1 MDSLDLPTH
10 QLILDALAL
19 NLAENI
25 ANVPSS
31 RSKVRS
37 VFAQSATTSKVT
49 TGSKLYLS
57 ASATRTQISLALFA
71 SSISSASRSTEH
83 TTDIKNDEH
92 LVPVIDDLE
101 QLLRQLTLVDFDQEM
116 SWSHHSLPDQLAFAL
131 VSSFLRVSI
140 NAPQH
145 RSRCI
150 NAIFD
155 LAAKL
160 SDALGATAGDAQIV
174 VVKLVPL
181 FNGLYRAIASTSF
194 AWKLHE
200 FARLADILNP
210 ILTSVQTVRR
220 LNEVLLLLDDQFDI
234 RQQAVRATRRAP
246 KVATVRPTDDQS
258 EASVDTFFSGDEDED
273 ADIVGP
279 EGGFTFADNARSAQD
294 AQDYRISF
302 LARYRLAGVPLSGHY
317 VLLSSIDI
325 LDTTLAQALAVNARP
340 PIKDFSDFHK
350 HGLDLDRIDPSRQ
363 SQADRFDLDADTAHG
378 DDNDNDEHAS
388 SRAILAPDATKKAWN
403 SLLRYS
409 IDTSYFKSAASAPAA
424 GGHANGTTN
433 ASAPQTNGN
442 GSGNGSSLLASVTL
456 IGSFASGTDKSAA
469 FGQIGSAQ
477 IDKNTLYELDDTL
490 YAVLRASNKSFHD
503 VQRFLLSE
511 GLKSQHVL
519 PELHVPEILA
529 ESLKLSSLCSVAR
542 SLAGGA
548 NVDNNVFVRIRTLLS
563 ESAPVYD
570 PRVQGAALQSVG
582 VLVRNNSALALP
594 MTRVLRHFVTSPIP
608 VFLPN
613 AHGASSP
620 VLLAAARCLA
630 SCVTIAP
637 GDDLVVSTMYNLLNY
652 LGRDTPGGLG
662 LGGVA
667 GSGVSVRSG
676 ASRAVTARDQVNG
689 ISMSGSQANI
699 SARSED
705 QRRLINLST
714 ITVISRLALEVGK
727 PDVTALTISM
737 LLQRLRNADVSAEA
751 AILDNVVPLALA
763 GPRSAYI
770 DVVRALSA
778 VSRSAL
784 TGGANRRAAVAV
796 ESAQLKLARGLGRL
810 DERDERDSASSG
822 ENEAIGGR
830 KEIFLVE
837 LLQLFAEKGI
847 QLQTVASSG
856 KSSAEELAELNTDLA
871 TLLPAIAAVLEHK
884 DIHPE
889 VQPTTEIVSL
899 FRNMWFLSVLF
910 GFASPS
916 NIRSHVT
923 ADGNAVSRPSSAAE
937 AQAEIVGKSLSS
949 ISLKTPTLVPESA
962 HNYLESDLEY
972 NSVLKR
978 EFSNQTLDSQRKAL
992 STVIPTHASEV
1003 RSFSYAQVTFLSTIY
1018 DLECLRSR
1026 MGRPSMVLSY
1036 FTNEGLNDSAL
1047 VGAMQ
1052 AIADKVIDF
1061 FIRDLG
1067 TQVNRH
1073 LLDPRVANEVKNL
1086 MLGCCHRVAKVRQVS
1101 QSILNKLLYALPS
1114 LLCDQDVV
1122 TTMLEILTLLREG
1135 CEAEYKDEFAPTY
1148 HYVSERANIS
1158 FDLSDSYVQ
1167 RNEILSQFLTKSREY
1182 LSLVM
1187 KLAPLELQ
1195 GILERYLG
1203 TFDDSTLPDRSELG
1217 KSVALEYARSMPVSA
1232 RKERLLPNLGGWRSD
1247 ASSSFIGE
1255 LSAKNTYLG
1264 EMTGIHLSLTKGV
1277 VELSNDPSNTMS
1289 PASVAECREQLA
1301 TLSNDVG
1308 AKRKALPF
1316 AELRRLL
1323 YRTAALVVA
1332 LPEPDYELL
1341 HFIVSIPFLVFTPEA
1356 ISTACQV
1363 WTWVIGAR
1371 PEVETKIM
1379 VELTIGWAMTAKA
1392 RKGIFSPSLTTKHP
1406 FLRKTE
1412 MGAFDRE
1419 EIVAE
1424 QEQAARLFTPHLSLI
1439 HLISSRFQ
1447 AFRYR
1452 DPTMVLALVRLI
1464 QYSGAAVD
1472 RMSTHAL
1479 SREARFTLLNFGF
1492 RLIQT
1497 SQLEGLVEYHMRESL
1512 YKLGYGWFASSPQWS
1527 FGGNRLQLSAD
1538 MQVLQET
1545 LELLQRDV
1553 VRADQHVTSFPPTLS
1568 SVRMPGGLT
1577 LQEATKSFDE
1587 KKRLLQLLVE
1597 NECSRLSVW
1606 ANPLNTSSRGSDFV
1620 GSLSRSMN
1628 ESNWSG
1634 VVESAWRIDAV
1645 TAVQLGSRFQSKA
1658 LKSSLGR
1665 LIRSQPYK
1673 VVDTPSALK
1682 YLLEDHLKLAKK
1694 ENADLKWLQYWA
1706 AVSPVE
1712 AIDLFQPE
1720 YENHPMVLQYAM
1732 RSLEQHPVEL
1742 TFFYVPQVVQALRT
1756 DEYGYVEQFI
1766 FETSKISQL
1775 FCHQIIWNMKANSYK
1790 DDNAEEED
1798 AMKPTLDRMVDN
1810 IVSAL
1815 SGEAQDFYEREFG
1828 FFNEVTSISGKL
1840 KPYIKKSKPEKKAKI
1855 DEEMSKIKVDPGV
1868 YLPSNADGVVVDL
1881 DRKSGRPL
1889 QSHAKAPFMATFKVH
1904 REIVK
1909 PGDEGDENTPPK
1921 KTGVDVWQAAIFK
1934 VGDDCRQDVLALQ
1947 VIAMFKNIYTTVGID
1962 LYLNPYRVTATGPG
1976 CGVIDV
1982 VPNATSRDEMGRAKI
1997 NHLLTFFIGK
2007 YGNPDTIAFQRAR
2020 INFIQSMAAYSVVC
2034 HILQIRDR
2042 HNGNMMIDGDGHLVH
2057 IDFGFLFDIG
2067 PGGMRFEP
2075 YSFKLS
2081 HEMIDVMGGPASQ
2094 GFRMFE
2100 ELVVKAFLACRP
2112 FCAEM
2117 VDTCKLML
2125 GTQLPSFKGAPT
2137 IDRLRD
2143 RFKPDLSERE
2153 AADHAK
2159 WLVKD
2164 AYGNRRA
2171 VLYDKL
2177 QEVTNDIPFA
2187 K

>member
-10 QLILDALAL
+10 QLILDSLAL
-19 NLAENI
+19 NLAEDI
-25 ANVPSS
+25 ANVPFA
-31 RSKVRS
+31 RSHVRS
-37 VFAQSATTSKVT
+37 LFAQSATTSKVT
-49 TGSKLYLS
+49 TGSKLFLS
-57 ASATRTQISLALFA
+57 ASAARTQISLALFA

-92 LVPVIDDLE
+92 LVPVLDDLE
-101 QLLRQLTLVDFDQEM
+101 QLLRQLTLIDFDQDM
-116 SWSHHSLPDQLAFAL
+116 SWSQHPLPDQLAYAL
-131 VSSFLRVSI
+131 VSSFLRVAI
-140 NAPQH
+140 NAPHH
-145 RSRCI
+145 RTRCV

-155 LAAKL
+155 LTAKL
-160 SDALGATAGDAQIV
+160 SDALGATAGDAHTV
-174 VVKLVPL
+174 VVKFVPL

-200 FARLADILNP
+200 FARLADVLNP
-210 ILTSVQTVRR
+210 ILVSTQTLRR
-220 LNEVLLLLDDQFDI
+220 LNEALLLLGDQTDI
-234 RQQAVRATRRAP
+234 RQQAGRATRRAP

-258 EASVDTFFSGDEDED
+258 EASVDTFSGDEDED
-273 ADIVGP
+273 ADLVGP
-279 EGGFTFADNARSAQD
+279 EGGFTFTDDASSAQD
-294 AQDYRISF
+294 AQDYRISL

-317 VLLSSIDI
+317 ILLSSIDI
-325 LDTTLAQALAVNARP
+325 LATALAQALAVNARP
-340 PIKDFSDFHK
+340 PIKDFSDFQK
-350 HGLDLDRIDPSRQ
+350 LGLDLDRIDPSRQ
-363 SQADRFDLDADTAHG
+363 SQADRFDLDSDFAQ
-378 DDNDNDEHAS
+378 DDAEHIH
-388 SRAILAPDATKKAWN
+388 SRSILTPGATKNAWN

-409 IDTSYFKSAASAPAA
+409 VDPNFSLPTAAATNGHVNGHSNGSTNGAAP
-424 GGHANGTTN
+424 HV
-433 ASAPQTNGN
+433 NGN
-442 GSGNGSSLLASVTL
+442 GGILAAVPV
-456 IGSFASGTDKSAA
+456 IGSLASGTDKSAA
-469 FGQIGSAQ
+469 FGRAASAQ
-477 IDKNTLYELDDTL
+477 SEKSSLHDLDETL

-511 GLKSQHVL
+511 GLKSLEVL
-519 PELHVPEILA
+519 PDLHVPEILA
-529 ESLKLSSLCSVAR
+529 ESLKLSALCSVAR

-548 NVDNNVFVRIRTLLS
+548 NVDNNVFVRIRSLLS

-608 VFLPN
+608 IFVPS
-613 AHGASSP
+613 ARGASSP

-689 ISMSGSQANI
+689 ISMSSSQANI

-705 QRRLINLST
+705 QRKLINLST
-714 ITVISRLALEVGK
+714 ITVISRLALEVDK

-810 DERDERDSASSG
+810 DERDERDSASSD
-822 ENEAIGGR
+822 ENEASGGR

-837 LLQLFAEKGI
+837 LLQLFTEKGM

-871 TLLPAIAAVLEHK
+871 APLPAIAAVLEHK

-889 VQPTTEIVSL
+889 VQPTTEMVSL

-916 NIRSHVT
+916 NIKSHVS
-923 ADGNAVSRPSSAAE
+923 ADGNAIGRPASAAE
-937 AQAEIVGKSLSS
+937 AQAEIVGKSLSA

-992 STVIPTHASEV
+992 SAVIPTHASDV

-1036 FTNEGLNDSAL
+1036 FTNEGLNNSAL
-1047 VGAMQ
+1047 VGSMQ

-1061 FIRDLG
+1061 FISDLG

-1073 LLDPRVANEVKNL
+1073 TLDPRVANEVKAL
-1086 MLGCCHRVAKVRQVS
+1086 MLGCCHRVPKVRQVS
-1101 QSILNKLLYALPS
+1101 QNILNKLVYALPS

-1122 TTMLEILTLLREG
+1122 TTMLEILTLLRDG
-1135 CEAEYKDEFAPTY
+1135 CEAEYKDEFAPIY
-1148 HYVSERANIS
+1148 HYTSERANIS

-1182 LSLVM
+1182 LSLIIA
-1187 KLAPLELQ
+1187 LAPLELQ

-1203 TFDDSTLPDRSELG
+1203 TFDDSFLPDRSELG

-1255 LSAKNTYLG
+1255 LCAKSTYLG
-1264 EMTGIHLSLTKGV
+1264 EMTGIHLALTKGL
-1277 VELSNDPSNTMS
+1277 VELSHDPTTTMS
-1289 PASVAECREQLA
+1289 PASVAECRQQLA
-1301 TLSNDVG
+1301 ALSDSVSR
-1308 AKRKALPF
+1308 KRRVLPL

-1332 LPEPDYELL
+1332 LPELDYELL
-1341 HFIVSIPFLVFTPEA
+1341 HYIVSIPFLLLTPEA

-1371 PEVETKIM
+1371 PQVETKIM

-1392 RKGIFSPSLTTKHP
+1392 RKGIFSPSLTSKHP

-1419 EIVAE
+1419 EITAE
-1424 QEQAARLFTPHLSLI
+1424 QEQAARLFTPHLTLV

-1452 DPTMVLALVRLI
+1452 DPTMVLSLVRLL
-1464 QYSGAAVD
+1464 QHSGAAVD
-1472 RMSTHAL
+1472 RMSTHPLA
-1479 SREARFTLLNFGF
+1479 REVRFTLLNFGL

-1497 SQLEGLVEYHMRESL
+1497 SQLEGLVEHHLREAL
-1512 YKLGYGWFASSPQWS
+1512 YKLAYGWFASTPQWS

-1545 LELLQRDV
+1545 LNLLQRDV
-1553 VRADQHVTSFPPTLS
+1553 VRADQHVTSFPPMLS

-1577 LQEATKSFDE
+1577 LQEAVKSFDE

-1597 NECSRLSVW
+1597 NEYARLSVW
-1606 ANPLNTSSRGSDFV
+1606 ANPLNNSSRGSDFV
-1620 GSLSRSMN
+1620 GALSKSMT
-1628 ESNWSG
+1628 EASWG
-1634 VVESAWRIDAV
+1634 GLVESAWRISPAV
-1645 TAVQLGSRFQSKA
+1645 TVQLGLRFQSKA
-1658 LKSSLGR
+1658 LKSTLGR

-1673 VVDTPSALK
+1673 TVDIPAALK
-1682 YLLEDHLKLAKK
+1682 YLFEDHLKLAKK

-1756 DEYGYVEQFI
+1756 DAYGYVEHFI

-1775 FCHQIIWNMKANSYK
+1775 FCHQIIWNMKANSYR

-1798 AMKPTLDRMVDN
+1798 PMKPTLDRMVEN
-1810 IVSAL
+1810 TVNAL

-1855 DEEMSKIKVDPGV
+1855 DEEMAKIKVDPGV

-1904 REIVK
+1904 REVVK

-1947 VIAMFKNIYTTVGID
+1947 VIAMFKNVYTTVGVD

-2007 YGNPDTIAFQRAR
+2007 YGNTDSVAFQKAR

-2081 HEMIDVMGGPASQ
+2081 HEMIDVMGGPGSQ

-2100 ELVVKAFLACRP
+2100 ELVVKAFLAARP
-2112 FCAEM
+2112 FCDEI

-2125 GTQLPSFKGAPT
+2125 GTELPSFKGMPT
-2137 IDRLRD
+2137 IERLRD
-2143 RFKPDLSERE
+2143 RFKPDLTERE
-2153 AADHAK
+2153 AAAHAQ

-2187 K
+2187 R

>member
-10 QLILDALAL
+10 QLILDGLAL
-19 NLAENI
+19 NLAEDI
-25 ANVPSS
+25 ANVPSA
-31 RSKVRS
+31 RARVR
-37 VFAQSATTSKVT
+37 VLFAQTATSSKVT
-49 TGSKLYLS
+49 TGSKLFLS
-57 ASATRTQISLALFA
+57 ASAARTQISLALFA

-83 TTDIKNDEH
+83 TTDVKNDEH
-92 LVPVIDDLE
+92 LAPVLDDLE
-101 QLLRQLTLVDFDQEM
+101 TLLRQLTLVDFDHDM
-116 SWSHHSLPDQLAFAL
+116 SWSQQPLPDQLAFAL
-131 VSSFLRVSI
+131 VSSFLRISI

-145 RSRCI
+145 RARCV

-160 SDALGATAGDAQIV
+160 GDALGATAGDAHTVI
-174 VVKLVPL
+174 VKLVPL
-181 FNGLYRAIASTSF
+181 FNGLYRAIATTSF

-200 FARLADILNP
+200 FARLADVLNT
-210 ILTSVQTVRR
+210 ILTSTQTVRR
-220 LNEVLLLLDDQFDI
+220 LNEVLLLLEDQIDI
-234 RQQAVRATRRAP
+234 RQQAGRATRRAP

-258 EASVDTFFSGDEDED
+258 EASVDTFFSGEEDED
-273 ADIVGP
+273 ADFVSP
-279 EGGFTFADNARSAQD
+279 EGGFTYADEGSAAQD
-294 AQDYRISF
+294 AQEYRISF
-302 LARYRLAGVPLSGHY
+302 LSRYRYAGTPLSGHY
-317 VLLSSIDI
+317 VLLASIDI
-325 LDTTLAQALAVNARP
+325 LSTTLAQALAVNARP
-340 PIKDFSDFHK
+340 PIKDFSDFQK
-350 HGLDLDRIDPSRQ
+350 LGLDLDRIDPSRQ
-363 SQADRFDLDADTAHG
+363 SQADRFDLDSDGTL
-378 DDNDNDEHAS
+378 DDAERSH
-388 SRAILAPDATKKAWN
+388 SRAILAPGATKKAWD
-403 SLLRYS
+403 SLLRFS
-409 IDTSYFKSAASAPAA
+409 IHPNFAKSSSLAST
-424 GGHANGTTN
+424 GNGHANGHAN
-433 ASAPQTNGN
+433 GSAPQAN
-442 GSGNGSSLLASVTL
+442 GSANGSILAAVPV
-456 IGSFASGTDKSAA
+456 IGSIVTDADKSAA
-469 FGQIGSAQ
+469 FGQADASPSAKLSLH
-477 IDKNTLYELDDTL
+477 DLDDTL
-490 YAVLRASNKSFHD
+490 WAVLRASNKGFHD

-511 GLKSQHVL
+511 GVKSLQVL
-519 PELHVPEILA
+519 PELHVPELLA
-529 ESLKLSSLCSVAR
+529 ETLKLSALCSVAR
-542 SLAGGA
+542 SIAGGEQ
-548 NVDNNVFVRIRTLLS
+548 VDNNVFVRIRSLLS
-563 ESAPVYD
+563 ESSPIYD

-582 VLVRNNSALALP
+582 VLVRNNNALALP

-608 VFLPN
+608 IFLPS
-613 AHGASSP
+613 ARGVSSP
-620 VLLAAARCLA
+620 VLLSAARCL
-630 SCVTIAP
+630 STCVTIAP

-662 LGGVA
+662 VGGVA
-667 GSGVSVRSG
+667 GSGASVRSG
-676 ASRAVTARDQVNG
+676 ASRAVTSRDQVNG

-727 PDVTALTISM
+727 PDVTSLTISM
-737 LLQRLRNADVSAEA
+737 LLQRLRNADISAEA
-751 AILDNVVPLALA
+751 AILDNIVPLALA
-763 GPRSAYI
+763 GPRGAYV

-810 DERDERDSASSG
+810 DERDERDAAAS
-822 ENEAIGGR
+822 EEEKEATGGR
-830 KEIFLVE
+830 KEIFLIE
-837 LLQLFAEKGI
+837 LLQLFAEKGM
-847 QLQTVASSG
+847 QLQTVASST
-856 KSSAEELAELNTDLA
+856 KSSKEELAELNTDLA

-889 VQPTTEIVSL
+889 VQPTTEMVSL

-910 GFASPS
+910 GYASPN
-916 NIRSHVT
+916 NIRSNVA
-923 ADGNAVSRPSSAAE
+923 ADGSATHRPGSAAE
-937 AQAEIVGKSLSS
+937 AQAEIVGKSLMS

-978 EFSNQTLDSQRKAL
+978 EFSNQTLDAQRKAL
-992 STVIPTHASEV
+992 SAVIPTHASDI
-1003 RSFSYAQVTFLSTIY
+1003 RGFSYAQVTFLSTIY

-1036 FTNEGLNDSAL
+1036 FINEGLNSSAL

-1052 AIADKVIDF
+1052 AIADKVIEF

-1067 TQVNRH
+1067 QQVNKH

-1086 MLGCCHRVAKVRQVS
+1086 MLGCCHRVSKVRQVS
-1101 QSILNKLLYALPS
+1101 LSILNKLIYALPS

-1122 TTMLEILTLLREG
+1122 TAMLEILTLLRDG
-1135 CEAEYKDEFAPTY
+1135 CEAEFKDEFAPTY
-1148 HYVSERANIS
+1148 HYVSDRAHIS
-1158 FDLSDSYVQ
+1158 FDLSDSYPQ
-1167 RNEILSQFLTKSREY
+1167 RNEILSSFLTKSREY
-1182 LSLVM
+1182 LSLIM
-1187 KLAPLELQ
+1187 TMAPLELQ

-1203 TFDDSTLPDRSELG
+1203 TFDDSELPDRSELG
-1217 KSVALEYARSMPVSA
+1217 KSIALEYARAMPVSA
-1232 RKERLLPNLGGWRSD
+1232 RKEQLLPNLGGWRSD
-1247 ASSSFIGE
+1247 ASSKFIGE
-1255 LSAKNTYLG
+1255 LSAKSTYLG
-1264 EMTGIHLSLTKGV
+1264 EMTGIHLALTKGL
-1277 VELSNDPSNTMS
+1277 VELSKDPTNNMS

-1308 AKRKALPF
+1308 SKKRALPF

-1341 HFIVSIPFLVFTPEA
+1341 HFIVSIPFQVFTPEA
-1356 ISTACQV
+1356 ISAACQV

-1371 PEVETKIM
+1371 PEVETKVM

-1392 RKGIFSPSLTTKHP
+1392 RKGLFSPTLTTKHP

-1412 MGAFDRE
+1412 MGAFNRE
-1419 EIVAE
+1419 EITAE
-1424 QEQAARLFTPHLSLI
+1424 SEQAARLFTPHLTLI
-1439 HLISSRFQ
+1439 HLIASRFQ

-1452 DPTMVLALVRLI
+1452 DPTMVLTLVRLL
-1464 QYSGAAVD
+1464 QHSGAAVD
-1472 RMSTHAL
+1472 RMSTHPLA
-1479 SREARFTLLNFGF
+1479 REARFTLLNFGF

-1497 SQLEGLVEYHMRESL
+1497 SQLEGLVEYHLRDAL

-1538 MQVLQET
+1538 MQVMQET
-1545 LELLQRDV
+1545 LELLQRDSM
-1553 VRADQHVTSFPPTLS
+1553 RADQHVTSFPPTLS
-1568 SVRMPGGLT
+1568 SVRMPGGVT
-1577 LQEATKSFDE
+1577 LQDAIKSFGD

-1597 NECSRLSVW
+1597 NEVARLSVW
-1606 ANPLNTSSRGSDFV
+1606 ANPLNNSARGSDFV
-1620 GSLSRSMN
+1620 GPFSKGMTDAS
-1628 ESNWSG
+1628 WG
-1634 VVESAWRIDAV
+1634 ATVESAWRVSPVI
-1645 TAVQLGSRFQSKA
+1645 AVQLGSRFQSKA
-1658 LKSSLGR
+1658 LKSALGR

-1673 VVDTPSALK
+1673 VVDTPAALK

-1694 ENADLKWLQYWA
+1694 ESSDLKWLQYWA

-1720 YENHPMVLQYAM
+1720 YENHPLVLQYAM

-1756 DEYGYVEQFI
+1756 DEYHYVEHFI

-1790 DDNAEEED
+1790 DDEAEEED
-1798 AMKPTLDRMVDN
+1798 PMKPTLDRMVDN
-1810 IVSAL
+1810 IVQAL

-1840 KPYIKKSKPEKKAKI
+1840 KPFIKKSKPEKKAKI
-1855 DEEMSKIKVDPGV
+1855 DEEMDKIKVDPGV

-1947 VIAMFKNIYTTVGID
+1947 VIAMFKNVYTTVGID

-2007 YGNPDTIAFQRAR
+2007 YGNTDSIAFQRAR
-2020 INFIQSMAAYSVVC
+2020 MNFIQSMAAYSVVC

-2081 HEMIDVMGGPASQ
+2081 HEMIDVMGGPGSQ

-2100 ELVVKAFLACRP
+2100 ELVVKAFLAARP
-2112 FCAEM
+2112 FCDEI

-2125 GTQLPSFKGAPT
+2125 GTELPSFKGMPT

-2143 RFKPDLSERE
+2143 RFKPELTERE
-2153 AADHAK
+2153 AAQHAQ

-2164 AYGNRRA
+2164 AYGNKRG

>member
-10 QLILDALAL
+10 QLILDSLAL
-19 NLAENI
+19 NLAEDI
-25 ANVPSS
+25 ANVPSA
-31 RSKVRS
+31 RSQVRS
-37 VFAQSATTSKVT
+37 LFAQSATTSRVT
-49 TGSKLYLS
+49 TGSKLFLS
-57 ASATRTQISLALFA
+57 ASAARSQISLALFA

-83 TTDIKNDEH
+83 TTHVKNDEH
-92 LVPVIDDLE
+92 LVPVLDDLE
-101 QLLRQLTLVDFDQEM
+101 HLLGQLTLIDFDHDM
-116 SWSHHSLPDQLAFAL
+116 SWSDYSLPDQLAFAL
-131 VSSFLRVSI
+131 VSSFLGVSI

-145 RSRCI
+145 RNRCL
-150 NAIFD
+150 NAILD

-160 SDALGATAGDAQIV
+160 SDALGATAGDAHTI

-200 FARLADILNP
+200 FGRLAHILNP
-210 ILTSVQTVRR
+210 ILVSVQTVRR
-220 LNEVLLLLDDQFDI
+220 LNDALLLLDDQAQI
-234 RQQAVRATRRAP
+234 RHQAGRATRRAP

-273 ADIVGP
+273 ADLVGP
-279 EGGFTFADNARSAQD
+279 EGGFTFTNHGPFAQE

-302 LARYRLAGVPLSGHY
+302 LARYRLAGVQLSGHY

-325 LDTTLAQALAVNARP
+325 LATALSQALAVNARP
-340 PIKDFSDFHK
+340 PVNDFSDSQK
-350 HGLDLDRIDPSRQ
+350 LGLDLDRIDPSRQ
-363 SQADRFDLDADTAHG
+363 SQADRFDLDSDHSLHDAAHF
-378 DDNDNDEHAS
+378 D
-388 SRAILAPDATKKAWN
+388 SRSILAPSATKKAWN

-409 IDTSYFKSAASAPAA
+409 IDSNFSKSASTSAPVN
-424 GGHANGTTN
+424 GHTN
-433 ASAPQTNGN
+433 SSTNGAAPHTNSN
-442 GSGNGSSLLASVTL
+442 GSGSGFLASVPV
-456 IGSFASGTDKSAA
+456 IGAIAAGTDQSAA
-469 FGQIGSAQ
+469 FGDSNRVPHAENSLH
-477 IDKNTLYELDDTL
+477 DLDETL

-503 VQRFLLSE
+503 VQRFMLNE
-511 GLKSQHVL
+511 GLKSLQVL
-519 PELHVPEILA
+519 PELRVPDILA
-529 ESLKLSSLCSVAR
+529 ESLKLSALCSVAR
-542 SLAGGA
+542 SLASGA
-548 NVDNNVFVRIRTLLS
+548 HVDNNVFVRIRSLLS

-570 PRVQGAALQSVG
+570 PVVQGAALQSVG

-594 MTRVLRHFVTSPIP
+594 MTRVLRHFVTSPITI
-608 VFLPN
+608 FAPN
-613 AHGASSP
+613 ARGASSP
-620 VLLAAARCLA
+620 VLLSAARCLA

-662 LGGVA
+662 VGGIA

-689 ISMSGSQANI
+689 IPMSGSQANI
-699 SARSED
+699 SSRSED

-737 LLQRLRNADVSAEA
+737 LLQRLRNADIWAEA
-751 AILDNVVPLALA
+751 AILDNLVPLALA

-810 DERDERDSASSG
+810 DERDERDSASPDES
-822 ENEAIGGR
+822 EASGGR
-830 KEIFLVE
+830 KEIFLIE
-837 LLQLFAEKGI
+837 LLQLFAEKGM

-889 VQPTTEIVSL
+889 VHPTTEMVSL

-916 NIRSHVT
+916 NIRSHVS
-923 ADGNAVSRPSSAAE
+923 ADGNTIGRPASAAE
-937 AQAEIVGKSLSS
+937 AQAEIVGKSLSA
-949 ISLKTPTLVPESA
+949 ISLKTPTLVPETA

-992 STVIPTHASEV
+992 SGVIPTHASDV

-1036 FTNEGLNDSAL
+1036 FTNEGLNNSAL
-1047 VGAMQ
+1047 VGSMQ

-1067 TQVNRH
+1067 TQVDRH
-1073 LLDPRVANEVKNL
+1073 VLDPRVANEVKQL
-1086 MLGCCHRVAKVRQVS
+1086 MLGCCHRVPKVRQVA
-1101 QSILNKLLYALPS
+1101 QNILNKLVYALPS

-1122 TTMLEILTLLREG
+1122 TTMLEILTLLRDG
-1135 CEAEYKDEFAPTY
+1135 CEAEYKDEFAPRY
-1148 HYVSERANIS
+1148 HYESDRANIS

-1167 RNEILSQFLTKSREY
+1167 RNEILSQFLAKSREY
-1182 LSLVM
+1182 LSLIIA
-1187 KLAPLELQ
+1187 LAPLELQ

-1203 TFDDSTLPDRSELG
+1203 TFDDSFLPDRSELG

-1255 LSAKNTYLG
+1255 LAAKSTYLG
-1264 EMTGIHLSLTKGV
+1264 EMTGIHLALTKGL
-1277 VELSNDPSNTMS
+1277 VELSHDPSNTMS
-1289 PASVAECREQLA
+1289 PSSVAECRQQLA
-1301 TLSNDVG
+1301 ALATSVG
-1308 AKRKALPF
+1308 SKRKVLPF

-1341 HFIVSIPFLVFTPEA
+1341 HYIVSIPFLVFTPEA

-1379 VELTIGWAMTAKA
+1379 VELTMGWAMTAKA
-1392 RKGIFSPSLTTKHP
+1392 GKGLFSPSLTTKHP

-1419 EIVAE
+1419 EITAE
-1424 QEQAARLFTPHLSLI
+1424 QEQAARLFTPHLTLI
-1439 HLISSRFQ
+1439 HLISSRFE

-1452 DPTMVLALVRLI
+1452 DPTMVLTLVRLL
-1464 QYSGAAVD
+1464 QHAGAAVK
-1472 RMSTHAL
+1472 RMSTHPL
-1479 SREARFTLLNFGF
+1479 SREARFTLVNFGF
-1492 RLIQT
+1492 RVIQT
-1497 SQLEGLVEYHMRESL
+1497 SQLEGLVEHHLREAL
-1512 YKLGYGWFASSPQWS
+1512 YTLGFGWFASAPQWS
-1527 FGGNRLQLSAD
+1527 FGGNRLQLCAD

-1545 LELLQRDV
+1545 LALLQRDA

-1568 SVRMPGGLT
+1568 SIRMPGGLT
-1577 LQEATKSFDE
+1577 LQEAVKSFDD

-1606 ANPLNTSSRGSDFV
+1606 ANPLNSSSRGSDFV
-1620 GSLSRSMN
+1620 GPLSKSMT
-1628 ESNWSG
+1628 EASWSG
-1634 VVESAWRIDAV
+1634 VVESAWRVNAAI
-1645 TAVQLGSRFQSKA
+1645 AVQLGFRFQSKA
-1658 LKSSLGR
+1658 LKSTLGR

-1673 VVDTPSALK
+1673 VVDIPSALK

-1694 ENADLKWLQYWA
+1694 EDADLRWLSYWA

-1712 AIDLFQPE
+1712 AIELFQPE
-1720 YENHPMVLQYAM
+1720 YDSHPMVLQYAM

-1756 DEYGYVEQFI
+1756 DAYGYVEHFI

-1775 FCHQIIWNMKANSYK
+1775 FCHQIIWNMKANSYR

-1798 AMKPTLDRMVDN
+1798 PMKPTLDRMVDK
-1810 IVSAL
+1810 IVGAL
-1815 SGEAQDFYEREFG
+1815 SGDAQDFYEREFG

-1855 DEEMSKIKVDPGV
+1855 DEEMAKIKVDAGV

-1904 REIVK
+1904 REVVK
-1909 PGDEGDENTPPK
+1909 PGDEGDEMTPAS

-1947 VIAMFKNIYTTVGID
+1947 VIAMFKNVYTTVGVD

-1997 NHLLTFFIGK
+1997 NHLLTFFIGR
-2007 YGNPDTIAFQRAR
+2007 YGSMDSVAFQRAR
-2020 INFIQSMAAYSVVC
+2020 MNFIRSMAAYSVVC

-2042 HNGNMMIDGDGHLVH
+2042 HNGNMMIDGEGHLVH

-2067 PGGMRFEP
+2067 PGG
-2075 YSFKLS
+2075 
-2081 HEMIDVMGGPASQ
+2081 
-2094 GFRMFE
+2094 
-2100 ELVVKAFLACRP
+2100 
-2112 FCAEM
+2112 
-2117 VDTCKLML
+2117 
-2125 GTQLPSFKGAPT
+2125 
-2137 IDRLRD
+2137 
-2143 RFKPDLSERE
+2143 
-2153 AADHAK
+2153 
-2159 WLVKD
+2159 D
-2164 AYGNRRA
+2164 A
-2171 VLYDKL
+2171 V
-2177 QEVTNDIPFA
+2177 
-2187 K
+2187 

>member
-10 QLILDALAL
+10 QLILDGLAL
-19 NLAENI
+19 NLAEDI
-25 ANVPSS
+25 ANVPSA

-49 TGSKLYLS
+49 TGSKLFLS
-57 ASATRTQISLALFA
+57 ASAARTQISLALFA

-92 LVPVIDDLE
+92 LGPVLDDLE
-101 QLLRQLTLVDFDQEM
+101 HLLRQLTLVDFDHEM
-116 SWSHHSLPDQLAFAL
+116 SWSDHSLPDQLAFAL

-145 RSRCI
+145 RARCVA
-150 NAIFD
+150 AILD
-155 LAAKL
+155 LTAKL
-160 SDALGATAGDAQIV
+160 SDALGATAGDAHTV

-194 AWKLHE
+194 AWKLQE
-200 FARLADILNP
+200 FARLADTLNP
-210 ILTSVQTVRR
+210 IIGSVQTVRR

-279 EGGFTFADNARSAQD
+279 EGGFTFADNDPSAQD
-294 AQDYRISF
+294 AQDFRISF
-302 LARYRLAGVPLSGHY
+302 LARYRLSGVPLSGHY

-340 PIKDFSDFHK
+340 PIKDFSDFQK
-350 HGLDLDRIDPSRQ
+350 TGLDLDRIDPSRQ
-363 SQADRFDLDADTAHG
+363 SQADRFDLDADDTH
-378 DDNDNDEHAS
+378 DDAEHTT
-388 SRAILAPDATKKAWN
+388 SRAILAPGATKKAWN

-409 IDTSYFKSAASAPAA
+409 IDSNFSKSTSTASAVNGHAKSAS
-424 GGHANGTTN
+424 NG
-433 ASAPQTNGN
+433 SAPQANGN
-442 GSGNGSSLLASVTL
+442 GGILASVPL
-456 IGSFASGTDKSAA
+456 IGSLTSSTDKSAA
-469 FGQIGSAQ
+469 FGEVVSAQ
-477 IDKNTLYELDDTL
+477 REKNTLHELDDTL
-490 YAVLRASNKSFHD
+490 YAVLRASNKGFHD
-503 VQRFLLSE
+503 IQRFLLSE
-511 GLKSQHVL
+511 GLRSLEVL

-529 ESLKLSSLCSVAR
+529 ESLKLSALCSVAR
-542 SLAGGA
+542 SLAGGE
-548 NVDNNVFVRIRTLLS
+548 NVDNNVFVRIRSLLS
-563 ESAPVYD
+563 ESAPIYD

-608 VFLPN
+608 IFLPN

-662 LGGVA
+662 VGGVA

-676 ASRAVTARDQVNG
+676 ASRAVTSRDQVNG

-727 PDVTALTISM
+727 PDVTTLTISM

-810 DERDERDSASSG
+810 DERDERDSASSD
-822 ENEAIGGR
+822 ENEATGGR

-837 LLQLFAEKGI
+837 LLQLFAEKGM

-884 DIHPE
+884 DIQPE
-889 VQPTTEIVSL
+889 VQPTTEMVSL

-910 GFASPS
+910 GFASPN
-916 NIRSHVT
+916 NIRASVT

-937 AQAEIVGKSLSS
+937 AQAEIVGKALSS

-992 STVIPTHASEV
+992 SAVIPTHASDV

-1036 FTNEGLNDSAL
+1036 FTNEGLNSSAL

-1073 LLDPRVANEVKNL
+1073 LLDPRVANEVKSL

-1101 QSILNKLLYALPS
+1101 QSILNKLIYALPS

-1122 TTMLEILTLLREG
+1122 TTMLEILTLLRDG
-1135 CEAEYKDEFAPTY
+1135 CEAEYKDEFAPQY
-1148 HYVSERANIS
+1148 RYVSERANIE
-1158 FDLSDSYVQ
+1158 FDLSDSYTQ
-1167 RNEILSQFLTKSREY
+1167 RNEILSQFLAKSREY
-1182 LSLVM
+1182 LSLILA
-1187 KLAPLELQ
+1187 LAPLELQ

-1203 TFDDSTLPDRSELG
+1203 TFDDSILPDRSELG

-1232 RKERLLPNLGGWRSD
+1232 RKERALPNSGGWRSD

-1255 LSAKNTYLG
+1255 LSAKSTYLG
-1264 EMTGIHLSLTKGV
+1264 EMTGIHLALTKGL
-1277 VELSNDPSNTMS
+1277 VELSEDPTNTMS

-1301 TLSNDVG
+1301 ALSNEVG
-1308 AKRKALPF
+1308 SKRKVLPL

-1356 ISTACQV
+1356 ISTACSV

-1392 RKGIFSPSLTTKHP
+1392 RKGIFSSGLTTKHP

-1412 MGAFDRE
+1412 MGAFNRE
-1419 EIVAE
+1419 EITAE
-1424 QEQAARLFTPHLSLI
+1424 QEQATRLFTPHLSLI

-1452 DPTMVLALVRLI
+1452 DPTMVLALVRLL
-1464 QYSGAAVD
+1464 QHSGAAVD
-1472 RMSTHAL
+1472 RMSTHPL

-1497 SQLEGLVEYHMRESL
+1497 SQLEGLVEHHLREAL
-1512 YKLGYGWFASSPQWS
+1512 YRLGYGWFSSTAQWS

-1577 LQEATKSFDE
+1577 LQEATRSFAE

-1597 NECSRLSVW
+1597 NEVSRLSVW
-1606 ANPLNTSSRGSDFV
+1606 ANPLNNSSRGSDFV
-1620 GSLSRSMN
+1620 GALSKSMT
-1628 ESNWSG
+1628 ETSWG
-1634 VVESAWRIDAV
+1634 GFVESAWRISPV
-1645 TAVQLGSRFQSKA
+1645 VAVQLGSRFQSKA
-1658 LKSSLGR
+1658 LKGALGR

-1673 VVDTPSALK
+1673 VVEDPAALK

-1694 ENADLKWLQYWA
+1694 ESCDLKWLQYWA

-1720 YENHPMVLQYAM
+1720 YENHPLVLQYAM

-1798 AMKPTLDRMVDN
+1798 PMKPTLDRMVDN

-1855 DEEMSKIKVDPGV
+1855 DEEMAKIKVDPGV

-1909 PGDEGDENTPPK
+1909 PGDEGDENTPAK

-1947 VIAMFKNIYTTVGID
+1947 VIAMFKNVYTTVGID

-2007 YGNPDTIAFQRAR
+2007 YGNPDSIAFQRAR
-2020 INFIQSMAAYSVVC
+2020 MNFIQSMAAYSVVC

-2081 HEMIDVMGGPASQ
+2081 HEMIDVMGGPGSQ

-2112 FCAEM
+2112 YCAEI

-2125 GTQLPSFKGAPT
+2125 GTELPSFKGMPT
-2137 IDRLRD
+2137 IDRLKD
-2143 RFKPDLSERE
+2143 RFKPELGERE
-2153 AADHAK
+2153 AAEHAR

-2187 K
+2187 R

>member
-10 QLILDALAL
+10 QLILDGLAL
-19 NLAENI
+19 NLAEDI
-25 ANVPSS
+25 ANVPSA
-31 RSKVRS
+31 RARVRS
-37 VFAQSATTSKVT
+37 LFAQSATTSKVT
-49 TGSKLYLS
+49 TGSKLFLS
-57 ASATRTQISLALFA
+57 ASAARTQISLALFA
-71 SSISSASRSTEH
+71 SSISSASRSTAH

-92 LVPVIDDLE
+92 LVPVLDDLE

-116 SWSHHSLPDQLAFAL
+116 SWSKHSLPDQLAYAL
-131 VSSFLRVSI
+131 VSSFLQVST
-140 NAPQH
+140 NAPHH
-145 RSRCI
+145 RARCI
-150 NAIFD
+150 NAVLD

-160 SDALGATAGDAQIV
+160 SNALGATSGDAHV
-174 VVKLVPL
+174 VAVKLAPL
-181 FNGLYRAIASTSF
+181 FNGLYRAIASASF
-194 AWKLHE
+194 DWKLSE
-200 FARLADILNP
+200 FARLAGVLNP
-210 ILTSVQTVRR
+210 ILTSTQTVRR
-220 LNEVLLLLDDQFDI
+220 INDALLLLDDQSLS

-273 ADIVGP
+273 ADLISP
-279 EGGFTFADNARSAQD
+279 EGGFTLAADTQD

-302 LARYRLAGVPLSGHY
+302 LARYRSAGVPLSGHY
-317 VLLSSIDI
+317 ILLSSIDLLEI
-325 LDTTLAQALAVNARP
+325 TLAQALAVNARP
-340 PIKDFSDFHK
+340 PIKDFSDFQK
-350 HGLDLDRIDPSRQ
+350 LNLDLDRIDPSRQ
-363 SQADRFDLDADTAHG
+363 SQADRFDLDSDPSE
-378 DDNDNDEHAS
+378 DDPKHNQ
-388 SRAILAPDATKKAWN
+388 SRSVLAPTAIKKAWD

-409 IDTSYFKSAASAPAA
+409 IEPDFSTPAHAASAPN
-424 GGHANGTTN
+424 GHVNGKANGL
-433 ASAPQTNGN
+433 ASGAAKGDR
-442 GSGNGSSLLASVTL
+442 GLLASIPLV
-456 IGSFASGTDKSAA
+456 GANTDKSAA
-469 FGQIGSAQ
+469 FGETVSNHPNQ
-477 IDKNTLYELDDTL
+477 NTLRDLDDTL
-490 YAVLRASNKSFHD
+490 YAVLRASNRTFHD
-503 VQRFLLSE
+503 VQRFILSE
-511 GLKSQHVL
+511 GLKSVEVL
-519 PELHVPEILA
+519 PELHVPGILA
-529 ESLKLSSLCSVAR
+529 ESLKLSALCSVAR
-542 SLAGGA
+542 SLASGA
-548 NVDNNVFVRIRTLLS
+548 SIDNNVFVRIRSLLS
-563 ESAPVYD
+563 EDAPVFD

-582 VLVRNNSALALP
+582 VLVRNNNALALP

-608 VFLPN
+608 IFLPN
-613 AHGASSP
+613 ARGVSSP

-630 SCVTIAP
+630 SCVTISP
-637 GDDLVVSTMYNLLNY
+637 GDDLVVSTMYTLLNY
-652 LGRDTPGGLG
+652 LGRDSPGGLG
-662 LGGVA
+662 FGGVA

-676 ASRAVTARDQVNG
+676 ASRAVTARDHVNG
-689 ISMSGSQANI
+689 IPLSGSLAMI
-699 SARSED
+699 SARTEE

-727 PDVTALTISM
+727 QDVTALTISM
-737 LLQRLRNADVSAEA
+737 LLQRLRNADASAEA

-770 DVVRALSA
+770 DVIRALSA
-778 VSRSAL
+778 ISKSAM

-810 DERDERDSASSG
+810 EERDERDSSATD
-822 ENEAIGGR
+822 ENAAAGGR

-837 LLQLFAEKGI
+837 LLQLFAEKGM

-871 TLLPAIAAVLEHK
+871 TLLPAIAALLEHK

-889 VQPTTEIVSL
+889 VHPTTEMVSL
-899 FRNMWFLSVLF
+899 FRNMWLLSALF

-916 NIRSHVT
+916 NIHKNVAANGS
-923 ADGNAVSRPSSAAE
+923 PSSAPASAAE
-937 AQAEIVGKSLSS
+937 AQAEIVGRSLSF

-992 STVIPTHASEV
+992 SAVISTHASDV
-1003 RSFSYAQVTFLSTIY
+1003 RSFSYAEVTFLSTIY

-1036 FTNEGLNDSAL
+1036 FTNEGLNSSPL

-1061 FIRDLG
+1061 YIQDLG
-1067 TQVNRH
+1067 IQVSKH
-1073 LLDPRVANEVKNL
+1073 SLDPRVSSEVKEL

-1101 QSILNKLLYALPS
+1101 QSILNKLIYALPS

-1122 TTMLEILTLLREG
+1122 TTMLEILTLLRDG
-1135 CEAEYKDEFAPTY
+1135 CEAEYKDEFAPAY
-1148 HYVSERANIS
+1148 HYTSERAGIS
-1158 FDLSDSYVQ
+1158 FELSDSYVQ
-1167 RNEILSQFLTKSREY
+1167 RNEILSQFLAKSREY
-1182 LSLVM
+1182 LSLIM
-1187 KLAPLELQ
+1187 TLAPLELQ

-1203 TFDDSTLPDRSELG
+1203 TFDDSILPDRSELG

-1232 RKERLLPNLGGWRSD
+1232 RKERLLPQLGGWRSD

-1255 LSAKNTYLG
+1255 LSAKSTYLG
-1264 EMTGIHLSLTKGV
+1264 EMTGIHLALTKGL
-1277 VELSNDPSNTMS
+1277 VELSKDPTNTMS
-1289 PASVAECREQLA
+1289 PSSVAGCREQLA
-1301 TLSNDVG
+1301 SLSNNV
-1308 AKRKALPF
+1308 ASKHKMLPF

-1371 PEVETKIM
+1371 PEVESKIM
-1379 VELTIGWAMTAKA
+1379 VELTTGWAMTTKA
-1392 RKGIFSPSLTTKHP
+1392 RKGIFSPSLTSKHP

-1412 MGAFDRE
+1412 MGAFNRE
-1419 EIVAE
+1419 EVTSE
-1424 QEQAARLFTPHLSLI
+1424 QEQASRLFTPHLTLI

-1452 DPTMVLALVRLI
+1452 DPIMVLSLVRLI
-1464 QYSGAAVD
+1464 QHSGFAVD
-1472 RMSTHAL
+1472 RMSTHPLA
-1479 SREARFTLLNFGF
+1479 REARFTLLNFGL

-1497 SQLEGLVEYHMRESL
+1497 SQLEGLVEHHLRDAL
-1512 YKLGYGWFASSPQWS
+1512 YKLGYGWFACSPQWS

-1545 LELLQRDV
+1545 LDLLQRDV
-1553 VRADQHVTSFPPTLS
+1553 VRGNSHVTSFSATLS
-1568 SVRMPGGLT
+1568 AIRMPGGLT
-1577 LQEATKSFDE
+1577 VQEAVRSFDE
-1587 KKRLLQLLVE
+1587 KKRLLQVLIE
-1597 NECSRLSVW
+1597 NEYARLTVW
-1606 ANPLNTSSRGSDFV
+1606 ANPLNTPSRGSDFV
-1620 GSLSRSMN
+1620 GSLSKSMT
-1628 ESNWSG
+1628 EASWGSL
-1634 VVESAWRIDAV
+1634 VESAWRISPAI
-1645 TAVQLGSRFQSKA
+1645 AVQLGSRFQSKS
-1658 LKSSLGR
+1658 LKSTLGR

-1673 VVDTPSALK
+1673 TVDMPGALK

-1694 ENADLKWLQYWA
+1694 ENADLKWLAYWA

-1720 YENHPMVLQYAM
+1720 YENHPMILQYAM

-1756 DEYGYVEQFI
+1756 DAYGYVEHFI

-1775 FCHQIIWNMKANSYK
+1775 FCHQIIWNMKANSYR

-1798 AMKPTLDRMVDN
+1798 PMKPTLDRMVES

-1855 DEEMSKIKVDPGV
+1855 DEEMAKIKVEPGV

-1904 REIVK
+1904 REIIK
-1909 PGDEGDENTPPK
+1909 PGDEGDEYTPPK

-1934 VGDDCRQDVLALQ
+1934 VGDDCRQDQLALQ
-1947 VIAMFKNIYTTVGID
+1947 VIAMFKNVYTTVGID

-1997 NHLLTFFIGK
+1997 NHLLTFFMGK
-2007 YGNPDTIAFQRAR
+2007 YGNPDSIAFQKAR

-2042 HNGNMMIDGDGHLVH
+2042 HNGNIMIDGDGHLVH
-2057 IDFGFLFDIG
+2057 VDFGFLFDIG

-2081 HEMIDVMGGPASQ
+2081 HEMIDVMGGPNSQ

-2100 ELVVKAFLACRP
+2100 ELVVKAFLAARP
-2112 FCAEM
+2112 FCDEI
-2117 VDTCKLML
+2117 VDACKLML
-2125 GTQLPSFKGAPT
+2125 GTELPSFKGMPT
-2137 IDRLRD
+2137 IERLRE
-2143 RFKPDLSERE
+2143 RFRPELTERE
-2153 AADHAK
+2153 AAQHAQ
-2159 WLVKD
+2159 WLIKD

-2187 K
+2187 R

>member
-1 MDSLDLPTH
+1 MDALDLPTH
-10 QLILDALAL
+10 QLILDSLAL
-19 NLAENI
+19 NLAEDI
-25 ANVPSS
+25 ANVPSA
-31 RSKVRS
+31 RSHVRS
-37 VFAQSATTSKVT
+37 LFANSATTSKVT
-49 TGSKLYLS
+49 TNANPFLS
-57 ASATRTQISLALFA
+57 AAAARTQISLALFA
-71 SSISSASRSTEH
+71 SSISSASRSTQH

-92 LVPVIDDLE
+92 LVPVLDDIERLI
-101 QLLRQLTLVDFDQEM
+101 RQLTVLDFDHDM
-116 SWSHHSLPDQLAFAL
+116 SWATHPLPDQLAYAL
-131 VSSFLRVSI
+131 VSSFLTIST
-140 NAPQH
+140 NAPHH
-145 RSRCI
+145 RARCLD
-150 NAIFD
+150 AIFD
-155 LAAKL
+155 LANKL
-160 SDALGATAGDAQIV
+160 ADALGATAGDAHTV
-174 VVKLVPL
+174 VVKLAPL
-181 FNGLYRAIASTSF
+181 FNGLYRAIATTSF
-194 AWKLHE
+194 GWSLHE
-200 FARLADILNP
+200 FARLAHV
-210 ILTSVQTVRR
+210 LTPLITSTQSVRR
-220 LNEVLLLLDDQFDI
+220 LNDALLLLDDQVDI
-234 RQQAVRATRRAP
+234 RQQAARATRRAP
-246 KVATVRPTDDQS
+246 KLATVRPTDDQS

-273 ADIVGP
+273 ADVVGP
-279 EGGFTFADNARSAQD
+279 EGGFTFDSTSPAAQD
-294 AQDYRISF
+294 AQDYRLSL
-302 LARYRLAGVPLSGHY
+302 LARYRSAGVPLSGHY
-317 VLLSSIDI
+317 LLLAAIDVLENAL
-325 LDTTLAQALAVNARP
+325 TQALAMGARP
-340 PIKDFSDFHK
+340 PIKDFSDFQK
-350 HGLDLDRIDPSRQ
+350 LGLDLDRIDPSRQ
-363 SQADRFDLDADTAHG
+363 SQADRFDLDSDKWN
-378 DDNDNDEHAS
+378 DDIEHKH
-388 SRAILAPDATKKAWN
+388 SRAVLANSATKKAWD
-403 SLLRYS
+403 SLLRFA
-409 IDTSYFKSAASAPAA
+409 IQPELAKSSTTGHGANNLNGNTEANGSAQPAGAAASIL
-424 GGHANGTTN
+424 
-433 ASAPQTNGN
+433 SAVPII
-442 GSGNGSSLLASVTL
+442 GSSTN
-456 IGSFASGTDKSAA
+456 KSAA
-469 FGQIGSAQ
+469 FGDNIPAHASKAT
-477 IDKNTLYELDDTL
+477 TLEDLDETL
-490 YAVLRASNKSFHD
+490 YAVLRASNRSFHD

-511 GLKSQHVL
+511 GVRSIEIV
-519 PELHVPEILA
+519 PELHVPDILA
-529 ESLKLSSLCSVAR
+529 ESLKLSALCSVAR
-542 SLAGGA
+542 SVANGA
-548 NVDNNVFVRIRTLLS
+548 NIDANVFVRIRSLLS
-563 ESAPVYD
+563 ESAPLFD
-570 PRVQGAALQSVG
+570 PRLQGAALQSVG
-582 VLVRNNSALALP
+582 VLVRNSSNLALP
-594 MTRVLRHFVTSPIP
+594 MTRVLRHFVTSPLPI
-608 VFLPN
+608 FLPT
-613 AHGASSP
+613 ATGASAP

-662 LGGVA
+662 VGGVA

-676 ASRAVTARDQVNG
+676 ASRAVTARDHVNG
-689 ISMSGSQANI
+689 LPLSGSQANI
-699 SARSED
+699 AARSED
-705 QRRLINLST
+705 QRKLINLST

-763 GPRSAYI
+763 GPRSAYV

-778 VSRSAL
+778 TSRNAL
-784 TGGANRRAAVAV
+784 QGGASRRAAVAV

-810 DERDERDSASSG
+810 DERDERDSSAA
-822 ENEAIGGR
+822 EDNEASGGR
-830 KEIFLVE
+830 KEIFLIE
-837 LLQLFAEKGI
+837 LLQLFAEKGM
-847 QLQTVASSG
+847 QLQTVATSG

-889 VQPTTEIVSL
+889 VQPTTEMVSL

-916 NIRSHVT
+916 NIRTSVA
-923 ADGNAVSRPSSAAE
+923 ADGTALAPPASAAQ
-937 AQAEIVGKSLSS
+937 AQAEIVGRSLSS
-949 ISLKTPTLVPESA
+949 ISLKTPTLVPETA

-992 STVIPTHASEV
+992 GAVIPTHASEI
-1003 RSFSYAQVTFLSTIY
+1003 RAFSYAQVTFLSTIY

-1026 MGRPSMVLSY
+1026 SGRPSMVLSY
-1036 FTNEGLNDSAL
+1036 FTNEGLNNSAL

-1061 FIRDLG
+1061 FIRDLA
-1067 TQVNRH
+1067 TQVNAH
-1073 LLDPRVANEVKNL
+1073 SLDPRVSSEVKNL
-1086 MLGCCHRVAKVRQVS
+1086 MLGCCHRVAKVRQVA
-1101 QSILNKLLYALPS
+1101 QSILNKLVYALPS

-1122 TTMLEILTLLREG
+1122 TTMLEVLTLLRDG
-1135 CEAEYKDEFAPTY
+1135 CEAEYKDEYAPTY
-1148 HYVSERANIS
+1148 HYVSERAGVE
-1158 FDLSDSYVQ
+1158 FDLSDSYAQ
-1167 RNEILSQFLTKSREY
+1167 RNEILTQFLAKSREY

-1187 KLAPLELQ
+1187 ALAPLELQ

-1203 TFDDSTLPDRSELG
+1203 TFDDSILPDRSELG

-1232 RKERLLPNLGGWRSD
+1232 RKERLLPQLGGWRSD

-1264 EMTGIHLSLTKGV
+1264 EMTGIHLALTKGL
-1277 VELSNDPSNTMS
+1277 VELSKDPTNTMS
-1289 PASVAECREQLA
+1289 PASVAACRTQLA
-1301 TLSNDVG
+1301 ALSNDVSV
-1308 AKRKALPF
+1308 KRKALPF

-1379 VELTIGWAMTAKA
+1379 VELTIGWAMSARA
-1392 RKGIFSPSLTTKHP
+1392 RKGVFSSSLSTKHP

-1412 MGAFDRE
+1412 MGAFNRE
-1419 EIVAE
+1419 EITAE
-1424 QEQAARLFTPHLSLI
+1424 QEQAAKLFTPHLTLV

-1464 QYSGAAVD
+1464 QHTGAAAE
-1472 RMSTHAL
+1472 RMSTHPLA
-1479 SREARFTLLNFGF
+1479 REVRFTLLNFGL
-1492 RLIQT
+1492 RVIQT
-1497 SQLEGLVEYHMRESL
+1497 SRLEGLVEHQLRDAL
-1512 YKLGYGWFASSPQWS
+1512 YKLGLGWFASSPQWS

-1538 MQVLQET
+1538 MQVMQET
-1545 LELLQRDV
+1545 LELLQRDA

-1568 SVRMPGGLT
+1568 AVRLPGGLT
-1577 LQEATKSFDE
+1577 VTEAGRSFDD

-1597 NECSRLSVW
+1597 NEVGRLSVW
-1606 ANPLNTSSRGSDFV
+1606 ANPLNAPARGSDFV
-1620 GSLSRSMN
+1620 GTLTKSMT
-1628 ESNWSG
+1628 EATWGSM
-1634 VVESAWRIDAV
+1634 VETAWRISPV

-1658 LKSSLGR
+1658 LKAALGR
-1665 LIRSQPYK
+1665 MVRSQPYK
-1673 VVDTPSALK
+1673 TVDVPGALK
-1682 YLLEDHLKLAKK
+1682 YLVEDHLKLAKK
-1694 ENADLKWLQYWA
+1694 EGADLKWLGYWA

-1712 AIDLFQPE
+1712 AIDLFQPD
-1720 YENHPMVLQYAM
+1720 YDNHPSLLQYAM
-1732 RSLEQHPVEL
+1732 RALEQHPVEL

-1756 DEYGYVEQFI
+1756 DAYGYVEQFI

-1798 AMKPTLDRMVDN
+1798 PMKPTLDRMVDN
-1810 IVSAL
+1810 IVQAL
-1815 SGEAQDFYEREFG
+1815 SGEAQKFYEREFG

-1855 DEEMSKIKVDPGV
+1855 DEEMAKIQVDAGV

-1947 VIAMFKNIYTTVGID
+1947 VIAMFKNVYTTVGID

-2007 YGNPDTIAFQRAR
+2007 YGSPDSVAFQRAR

-2081 HEMIDVMGGPASQ
+2081 HEMIDVMGGAGSQ
-2094 GFRMFE
+2094 GYGMFE
-2100 ELVVKAFLACRP
+2100 ELVVKAFLAARP
-2112 FCAEM
+2112 FCEEI

-2125 GTQLPSFKGAPT
+2125 GTELPSFKGMPT
-2137 IDRLRD
+2137 IHRLRD
-2143 RFKPDLSERE
+2143 RFKPELNERE
-2153 AADHAK
+2153 AADHARA
-2159 WLVKD
+2159 LVKD
-2164 AYGNRRA
+2164 AFGNKRG

-2177 QEVTNDIPFA
+2177 QEVTNDIPFQ

>member
-10 QLILDALAL
+10 QLILDGLAL
-19 NLAENI
+19 NLAEDI
-25 ANVPSS
+25 ANVPSA
-31 RSKVRS
+31 RSHVRS
-37 VFAQSATTSKVT
+37 LFAQSATTSKVT
-49 TGSKLYLS
+49 TASTLFLS
-57 ASATRTQISLALFA
+57 ASAARTQISLALFA
-71 SSISSASRSTEH
+71 SSISSASPSTEH
-83 TTDIKNDEH
+83 TTHINNDEH
-92 LVPVIDDLE
+92 LVPVLDDLE
-101 QLLRQLTLVDFDQEM
+101 QLLRQLTLVDFDHEM
-116 SWSHHSLPDQLAFAL
+116 SWSKHPLPDQLAYAL
-131 VSSFLRVSI
+131 VSSFLQVSI
-140 NAPQH
+140 NAPHH
-145 RSRCI
+145 RARCVS
-150 NAIFD
+150 AIFD
-155 LAAKL
+155 FASKL
-160 SDALGATAGDAQIV
+160 SDALGATSGDAHTV
-174 VVKLVPL
+174 VVKLAPL

-194 AWKLHE
+194 AWKLNE
-200 FARLADILNP
+200 FARLAHVLNP
-210 ILTSVQTVRR
+210 IVTSTQTVRR
-220 LNEVLLLLDDQFDI
+220 LNEALLLLDDQSAI
-234 RQQAVRATRRAP
+234 RHQAGRATRRAP
-246 KVATVRPTDDQS
+246 KLATVRPTDDQS

-273 ADIVGP
+273 ADLIGP
-279 EGGFTFADNARSAQD
+279 DGGFTFNDNGPSAQD

-317 VLLSSIDI
+317 ILLSSIDI
-325 LDTTLAQALAVNARP
+325 LETALAQALAVNARP
-340 PIKDFSDFHK
+340 PVKHSSDSQK
-350 HGLDLDRIDPSRQ
+350 LGLDLDRIDPSRQ
-363 SQADRFDLDADTAHG
+363 SQADRFDLDSEPT
-378 DDNDNDEHAS
+378 DDDAEHHQ
-388 SRAILAPDATKKAWN
+388 SRAILAPGATKRAWD
-403 SLLRYS
+403 SLLRFS
-409 IDTSYFKSAASAPAA
+409 IQPDFSKTAPTTSAAN
-424 GGHANGTTN
+424 GHADGSANG
-433 ASAPQTNGN
+433 SAQQANGN
-442 GSGNGSSLLASVTL
+442 GSLLSSLPLL
-456 IGSFASGTDKSAA
+456 GGTENSAA
-469 FGQIGSAQ
+469 FGDVTSHSA
-477 IDKNTLYELDDTL
+477 KNSLHDLDETL
-490 YAVLRASNKSFHD
+490 YALLRASNKSFHD

-511 GLKSQHVL
+511 GLKSVEVF
-519 PELHVPEILA
+519 PELYVPEILA
-529 ESLKLSSLCSVAR
+529 ESLKLSALCSVAR
-542 SLAGGA
+542 SLVGG
-548 NVDNNVFVRIRTLLS
+548 NNIDNNVFVRIRSLLS
-563 ESAPVYD
+563 EGAPIFD

-582 VLVRNNSALALP
+582 VLVRNNNALALP

-608 VFLPN
+608 IFLPN
-613 AHGASSP
+613 ARGVSSP

-662 LGGVA
+662 VGGVA

-676 ASRAVTARDQVNG
+676 ASRAITARDQVNG
-689 ISMSGSQANI
+689 IPLSGSQANI

-751 AILDNVVPLALA
+751 AILDNIVPLALA

-810 DERDERDSASSG
+810 EERDERDSSSADENDAS
-822 ENEAIGGR
+822 GGR
-830 KEIFLVE
+830 KEIFLIE
-837 LLQLFAEKGI
+837 LLQLFAEKGM
-847 QLQTVASSG
+847 QLQTVASSS
-856 KSSAEELAELNTDLA
+856 KASAEELAELNTDLA

-889 VQPTTEIVSL
+889 VQPTTEMVSL

-910 GFASPS
+910 GYASPS
-916 NIRSHVT
+916 NIRNNIA
-923 ADGNAVSRPSSAAE
+923 ADGSATSRPTSAAE
-937 AQAEIVGKSLSS
+937 AQAEIVGRSLSS
-949 ISLKTPTLVPESA
+949 ISLKTPTLVPETA

-992 STVIPTHASEV
+992 SAVIPSHASDI

-1036 FTNEGLNDSAL
+1036 FTNEGLNSSAL

-1067 TQVNRH
+1067 LQVNKH
-1073 LLDPRVANEVKNL
+1073 SLDPRVANEVKNL

-1101 QSILNKLLYALPS
+1101 QSILNKLVYALPS

-1122 TTMLEILTLLREG
+1122 TTMLEILTLLRDG
-1135 CEAEYKDEFAPTY
+1135 CEDEFKDEFAPTY
-1148 HYVSERANIS
+1148 NYVSERANVS
-1158 FDLSDSYVQ
+1158 FDLSDSYTQ

-1182 LSLVM
+1182 LSLIM
-1187 KLAPLELQ
+1187 NLAPLELQ

-1203 TFDDSTLPDRSELG
+1203 TFDDSMLPDRSELG

-1232 RKERLLPNLGGWRSD
+1232 RKERLLPALGGWRSD

-1255 LSAKNTYLG
+1255 LSAKSTYLG
-1264 EMTGIHLSLTKGV
+1264 EMTGIHLALTKGL
-1277 VELSNDPSNTMS
+1277 VELSKDPTNTMS
-1289 PASVAECREQLA
+1289 PSSVAECRQQLA
-1301 TLSNDVG
+1301 ALSNEVG
-1308 AKRKALPF
+1308 SRRKVLPF

-1392 RKGIFSPSLTTKHP
+1392 RKGIFSPNLTTKHP

-1412 MGAFDRE
+1412 MGAFNRE
-1419 EIVAE
+1419 EITAE
-1424 QEQAARLFTPHLSLI
+1424 QEQAARLFTPHLTLI

-1452 DPTMVLALVRLI
+1452 DPTMVLSLVRLL
-1464 QYSGAAVD
+1464 QHSGAAVD
-1472 RMSTHAL
+1472 RMSTHPLA
-1479 SREARFTLLNFGF
+1479 REARFTLLNFGF

-1497 SQLEGLVEYHMRESL
+1497 SQLEGLVEHHLREAL
-1512 YKLGYGWFASSPQWS
+1512 YKLGYGWFSSSPQWS

-1545 LELLQRDV
+1545 LDLLQGDV

-1568 SVRMPGGLT
+1568 AVRMPGGLT
-1577 LQEATKSFDE
+1577 LQEAIKSFDE

-1597 NECSRLSVW
+1597 NEYSRLSVW
-1606 ANPLNTSSRGSDFV
+1606 ANPLNTASRGSDFV
-1620 GSLSRSMN
+1620 GSLSKSMT
-1628 ESNWSG
+1628 ESNWGSF
-1634 VVESAWRIDAV
+1634 VESAWRISPV
-1645 TAVQLGSRFQSKA
+1645 IAVQLGSRFPQSKA
-1658 LKSSLGR
+1658 LRSSLGR

-1673 VVDTPSALK
+1673 TVDNPASLK
-1682 YLLEDHLKLAKK
+1682 YLLDDHLHLAQK
-1694 ENADLKWLQYWA
+1694 ESSDLRWLSYWA

-1720 YENHPMVLQYAM
+1720 YDNHPLLLQYAM

-1798 AMKPTLDRMVDN
+1798 PMKPTLDRMVDN
-1810 IVSAL
+1810 IVNAL

-1855 DEEMSKIKVDPGV
+1855 DEEMAKIKVDPGV

-1904 REIVK
+1904 REIVR

-1947 VIAMFKNIYTTVGID
+1947 VIAMFKNVYTTVGID

-2007 YGNPDTIAFQRAR
+2007 YGNPDSIAFQKAR

-2081 HEMIDVMGGPASQ
+2081 HEMIDVMGGPNSQ

-2100 ELVVKAFLACRP
+2100 ELVVKAFLAARP
-2112 FCAEM
+2112 FCAEI

-2125 GTQLPSFKGAPT
+2125 GTDLPSFKGMPT

-2143 RFKPDLSERE
+2143 RFKPELTERE
-2153 AADHAK
+2153 AAQHAQ

-2187 K
+2187 R

>member
-10 QLILDALAL
+10 QLILDGLAL
-19 NLAENI
+19 NLAEDI
-25 ANVPSS
+25 ANVPSARS
-31 RSKVRS
+31 RVRS
-37 VFAQSATTSKVT
+37 LFAQSATTSKVT
-49 TGSKLYLS
+49 TGSKPFLS
-57 ASATRTQISLALFA
+57 ASAARTQISLALFA

-92 LVPVIDDLE
+92 LVPVLDDLE
-101 QLLRQLTLVDFDQEM
+101 QLLRQLTLIDYDQQM
-116 SWSHHSLPDQLAFAL
+116 SSSTHPLPDQLAFAL
-131 VSSFLRVSI
+131 VSSFLTVSI
-140 NAPQH
+140 NAPHH
-145 RSRCI
+145 RTRCVH
-150 NAIFD
+150 AILE
-155 LAAKL
+155 LASKL
-160 SDALGATAGDAQIV
+160 SDALGATSGDAHTV
-174 VVKLVPL
+174 VVKLAPL

-194 AWKLHE
+194 AWKLDE
-200 FARLADILNP
+200 FARLADVLNP
-210 ILTSVQTVRR
+210 IITSTQTVRR
-220 LNEVLLLLDDQFDI
+220 LNDALLLLDDQSVI
-234 RQQAVRATRRAP
+234 RQQAGRATRRAP

-273 ADIVGP
+273 VDLIGP
-279 EGGFTFADNARSAQD
+279 DGGFIFADEGPSAQD
-294 AQDYRISF
+294 AQDYRVSL

-317 VLLSSIDI
+317 ILLSSIDI
-325 LDTTLAQALAVNARP
+325 LETTLAQALAVNARP
-340 PIKDFSDFHK
+340 PIKDFSDFQK
-350 HGLDLDRIDPSRQ
+350 TGLDLDRIDPSRQ
-363 SQADRFDLDADTAHG
+363 SQADRFDLDSEPF
-378 DDNDNDEHAS
+378 DDDLEHRQ
-388 SRAILAPDATKKAWN
+388 SRAILAPRATKKAWD
-403 SLLRYS
+403 SLLRFS
-409 IDTSYFKSAASAPAA
+409 IQSDFSKTAPVASAAN
-424 GGHANGTTN
+424 GHANG
-433 ASAPQTNGN
+433 SAPQTNGN
-442 GSGNGSSLLASVTL
+442 GSLLAAVPFLGSS
-456 IGSFASGTDKSAA
+456 TDKSAA
-469 FGQIGSAQ
+469 FGDAGAGRTVKASLH
-477 IDKNTLYELDDTL
+477 DLEETL
-490 YAVLRASNKSFHD
+490 YAVLRASNRSFHD

-511 GLKSQHVL
+511 GLKSVEVF

-529 ESLKLSSLCSVAR
+529 ESLKLSALCSVAR

-548 NVDNNVFVRIRTLLS
+548 DIDNNVFVRIRSLLS
-563 ESAPVYD
+563 EGAPIFD

-582 VLVRNNSALALP
+582 VLVRNNSTLALP

-608 VFLPN
+608 IFLPN
-613 AHGASSP
+613 ARGVSAP

-667 GSGVSVRSG
+667 GSGMSVRSG
-676 ASRAVTARDQVNG
+676 ASRAITARDQVNG
-689 ISMSGSQANI
+689 IPLSGSQANI

-727 PDVTALTISM
+727 SDVTALTVSM

-751 AILDNVVPLALA
+751 AILDNIVPLALA
-763 GPRSAYI
+763 GPRNAYI

-810 DERDERDSASSG
+810 DERDERDSSGGDEGEAS
-822 ENEAIGGR
+822 GGR
-830 KEIFLVE
+830 KEIFLIE
-837 LLQLFAEKGI
+837 LLQLFAEKGM
-847 QLQTVASSG
+847 QLQTVASSS
-856 KSSAEELAELNTDLA
+856 KASAEELAELNTDLA

-889 VQPTTEIVSL
+889 VQPTTEMVSL

-910 GFASPS
+910 GFASPN
-916 NIRSHVT
+916 NIRSNVA
-923 ADGNAVSRPSSAAE
+923 ADGSATSRPSSAAE
-937 AQAEIVGKSLSS
+937 AQAEIVGRSLSS
-949 ISLKTPTLVPESA
+949 ISLKTPTLVPETA

-992 STVIPTHASEV
+992 SAVIPTHASDI

-1036 FTNEGLNDSAL
+1036 FTNEGLNNSAL

-1067 TQVNRH
+1067 LQVTTH
-1073 LLDPRVANEVKNL
+1073 SLDPRVANEVKNL
-1086 MLGCCHRVAKVRQVS
+1086 MLGCCHRVAKVRQVA
-1101 QSILNKLLYALPS
+1101 QSILNKLVYALPS

-1122 TTMLEILTLLREG
+1122 TTMLEILTLLRDG
-1135 CEAEYKDEFAPTY
+1135 CEAEFKDEFAPTY
-1148 HYVSERANIS
+1148 HYVSERANVS
-1158 FDLSDSYVQ
+1158 FDLSDSYTQ
-1167 RNEILSQFLTKSREY
+1167 RNEILSQFLAKSREY
-1182 LSLVM
+1182 LSLVLA
-1187 KLAPLELQ
+1187 LAPLELQ

-1203 TFDDSTLPDRSELG
+1203 TFDDSILPDRSELG

-1232 RKERLLPNLGGWRSD
+1232 RKERLLPQLGGWRSD

-1255 LSAKNTYLG
+1255 LSAKSTYLG
-1264 EMTGIHLSLTKGV
+1264 EMTGIHLALTKGL
-1277 VELSNDPSNTMS
+1277 VELSKDPTNTMS
-1289 PASVAECREQLA
+1289 PLSVAECREQLA
-1301 TLSNDVG
+1301 ALSEG
-1308 AKRKALPF
+1308 IASKRRAIPF

-1341 HFIVSIPFLVFTPEA
+1341 HYIVSIPFLVFTPEA

-1392 RKGIFSPSLTTKHP
+1392 RKGIFSPNLTSKHP

-1412 MGAFDRE
+1412 MGAFNRE
-1419 EIVAE
+1419 EITAE
-1424 QEQAARLFTPHLSLI
+1424 QEQAARLFTPHLTLV

-1452 DPTMVLALVRLI
+1452 DPTMVLSLVRLL
-1464 QYSGAAVD
+1464 QHSGGAAE
-1472 RMSTHAL
+1472 RMSTHPLA
-1479 SREARFTLLNFGF
+1479 REARFTLLNFGF

-1497 SQLEGLVEYHMRESL
+1497 SQLEGLVEHHLREAL
-1512 YKLGYGWFASSPQWS
+1512 YKLGYGWFASAPQWS
-1527 FGGNRLQLSAD
+1527 FGGNRLQVSAD

-1568 SVRMPGGLT
+1568 AVRMPGGLT
-1577 LQEATKSFDE
+1577 LGEARKGFED
-1587 KKRLLQLLVE
+1587 KKRVLQLLVE
-1597 NECSRLSVW
+1597 NELARLSVW
-1606 ANPLNTSSRGSDFV
+1606 ANPLNAANRGADFV
-1620 GSLSRSMN
+1620 GSMSKAMSEASWGEL
-1628 ESNWSG
+1628 
-1634 VVESAWRIDAV
+1634 VESAWRISPV
-1645 TAVQLGSRFQSKA
+1645 IAVQLGTRFAQSKA
-1658 LKSSLGR
+1658 LRATLGR

-1673 VVDTPSALK
+1673 TVDNPTALK
-1682 YLLEDHLKLAKK
+1682 YVLEDHLKLAKR
-1694 ENADLKWLQYWA
+1694 ENADLRWLLYWA
-1706 AVSPVE
+1706 PVSPIE
-1712 AIDLFQPE
+1712 AIDLFQPD
-1720 YENHPMVLQYAM
+1720 YDNHPLVLQYAM

-1756 DEYGYVEQFI
+1756 DAYGYVEQFI

-1775 FCHQIIWNMKANSYK
+1775 FCHQIIWNMKANSYR

-1798 AMKPTLDRMVDN
+1798 PMKPTLDRMVDN
-1810 IVSAL
+1810 IVAAL
-1815 SGEAQDFYEREFG
+1815 SGEAQEFYEREFG

-1840 KPYIKKSKPEKKAKI
+1840 KPFIKKSKPEKKAKI
-1855 DEEMSKIKVDPGV
+1855 DEEMAKIKVDPGV

-1947 VIAMFKNIYTTVGID
+1947 VIAMFKNVYTTVGID

-2007 YGNPDTIAFQRAR
+2007 YGNPDSVAFQKAR

-2042 HNGNMMIDGDGHLVH
+2042 HNGNIMIDGDGHLVH

-2081 HEMIDVMGGPASQ
+2081 HEMIDVMGGPNSQ
-2094 GFRMFE
+2094 GLRMYE
-2100 ELVVKAFLACRP
+2100 ELVVKAFLAARP
-2112 FCAEM
+2112 FCDEI

-2125 GTQLPSFKGAPT
+2125 GTELPSFKGMPT

-2143 RFKPDLSERE
+2143 RFKPDLTERE
-2153 AADHAK
+2153 AALHAQ

-2187 K
+2187 R

>member
-10 QLILDALAL
+10 QLILDGLAQ
-19 NLAENI
+19 NLAHDISNI
-25 ANVPSS
+25 PSA
-31 RSKVRS
+31 RSHVRS
-37 VFAQSATTSKVT
+37 LFAQTATTSKVT
-49 TGSKLYLS
+49 VGSKPFLS
-57 ASATRTQISLALFA
+57 ASAARTQISLALFA
-71 SSISSASRSTEH
+71 SSISSASRSTQH

-92 LVPVIDDLE
+92 LGPVLDDLE
-101 QLLRQLTLVDFDQEM
+101 HLLRQLTLVDFDHQM
-116 SWSHHSLPDQLAFAL
+116 SWSNHPLPDQLAYAL
-131 VSSFLRVSI
+131 VTSFLNVSL

-145 RSRCI
+145 RSRCVD
-150 NAIFD
+150 AIIH
-155 LAAKL
+155 LASKL
-160 SDALGATAGDAQIV
+160 SDALSATTSDAHTVI
-174 VVKLVPL
+174 VKLAPL
-181 FNGLYRAIASTSF
+181 FNGLHRAIASTTF
-194 AWKLHE
+194 AWKLQE
-200 FARLADILNP
+200 FARLADVLNP
-210 ILTSVQTVRR
+210 ILTSTQTIRR
-220 LNEVLLLLDDQFDI
+220 LNEALLLLDDQATI
-234 RQQAVRATRRAP
+234 RQQAGRATRRAP

-258 EASVDTFFSGDEDED
+258 DASVDTFFSGDEDED
-273 ADIVGP
+273 ADLIRP
-279 EGGFTFADNARSAQD
+279 DGGFTFSESSLTAQD

-302 LARYRLAGVPLSGHY
+302 LARYRLAGISLSGHY
-317 VLLSSIDI
+317 ILLSSIDM
-325 LDTTLAQALAVNARP
+325 LQTTLAQALAVNARP
-340 PIKDFSDFHK
+340 PIKDFSDFQK
-350 HGLDLDRIDPSRQ
+350 TRLDLDRIDPSRQ
-363 SQADRFDLDADTAHG
+363 SQADRFDLDSELAQSDPAH
-378 DDNDNDEHAS
+378 NH
-388 SRAILAPDATKKAWN
+388 SRAILAPDTTKKAWN

-409 IDTSYFKSAASAPAA
+409 IEPDFAKTVPQPTAANGS
-424 GGHANGTTN
+424 ANGTAN
-433 ASAPQTNGN
+433 SS
-442 GSGNGSSLLASVTL
+442 SGILAAVTGLASV
-456 IGSFASGTDKSAA
+456 DKSAA
-469 FGQIGSAQ
+469 FGDITSDQNA
-477 IDKNTLYELDDTL
+477 KNTLKHLEETL
-490 YAVLRASNKSFHD
+490 YAVLRASNRSFHG

-511 GLKSQHVL
+511 GLRSADVF

-529 ESLKLSSLCSVAR
+529 ESLKLSALCSVAR
-542 SLAGGA
+542 SLSGGA
-548 NVDNNVFVRIRTLLS
+548 NVDNSVFVRIRSLLS

-570 PRVQGAALQSVG
+570 PHVQGAALQSVG
-582 VLVRNNSALALP
+582 VLVRNNNSLALP

-608 VFLPN
+608 IFMPN
-613 AHGASSP
+613 ARGVSSP

-652 LGRDTPGGLG
+652 LGRDGSGGLG
-662 LGGVA
+662 VGGVA

-676 ASRAVTARDQVNG
+676 ASRAITARDNVNG

-727 PDVTALTISM
+727 PDVTALTVSM

-751 AILDNVVPLALA
+751 AILDNLVPLALA

-810 DERDERDSASSG
+810 DEKDERDSFSDE
-822 ENEAIGGR
+822 ENEATGGR
-830 KEIFLVE
+830 KEIFLIE
-837 LLQLFAEKGI
+837 LLQLFAEKGM
-847 QLQTVASSG
+847 QLQTVASAS
-856 KSSAEELAELNTDLA
+856 KASKEELAELNTDLA
-871 TLLPAIAAVLEHK
+871 TLLPAIAAVLEHR

-889 VQPTTEIVSL
+889 VQPTTEMVSL

-910 GFASPS
+910 GFAAPS
-916 NIRSHVT
+916 NIRSSVA
-923 ADGNAVSRPSSAAE
+923 ADGSSLAKPASAAE
-937 AQAEIVGKSLSS
+937 AQAEIVGRSLSS
-949 ISLKTPTLVPESA
+949 ISLKTPTLVPETA

-978 EFSNQTLDSQRKAL
+978 EFTNQTLDAQRKAL
-992 STVIPTHASEV
+992 GAVISTHASDV

-1036 FTNEGLNDSAL
+1036 FTNEGLNNSAL

-1067 TQVNRH
+1067 LQVNKH
-1073 LLDPRVANEVKNL
+1073 SLDPRVASEVKNL

-1101 QSILNKLLYALPS
+1101 QSILNKLIYALPS

-1122 TTMLEILTLLREG
+1122 TTMLEILTLLRDG
-1135 CEAEYKDEFAPTY
+1135 CEAEFKDEFAPTY
-1148 HYVSERANIS
+1148 HYVSERANIE
-1158 FDLSDSYVQ
+1158 FDLSDSYTL
-1167 RNEILSQFLTKSREY
+1167 RNEILSHFLTKSREY
-1182 LSLVM
+1182 LSLIM
-1187 KLAPLELQ
+1187 TLAPLELQ

-1203 TFDDSTLPDRSELG
+1203 AFDDSILPDRSELG
-1217 KSVALEYARSMPVSA
+1217 KSIALEYARSMPVSA
-1232 RKERLLPNLGGWRSD
+1232 RKERLLPTLGGWRSD

-1255 LSAKNTYLG
+1255 LSAKSTYLG
-1264 EMTGIHLSLTKGV
+1264 EMTGIHLSLAKGL
-1277 VELSNDPSNTMS
+1277 VELSKDPTNTMS
-1289 PASVAECREQLA
+1289 PSSVAECQAQLA
-1301 TLSNDVG
+1301 ALSNDVG
-1308 AKRKALPF
+1308 NKRKILPF

-1392 RKGIFSPSLTTKHP
+1392 RKGIFSSALTTKHP

-1412 MGAFDRE
+1412 MGAFNRE
-1419 EIVAE
+1419 EVTAE
-1424 QEQAARLFTPHLSLI
+1424 QEQAARLFNPHLSLI

-1452 DPTMVLALVRLI
+1452 DPTMVLALVRLL
-1464 QYSGAAVD
+1464 QHSGVAVD
-1472 RMSTHAL
+1472 KMSTHPLA
-1479 SREARFTLLNFGF
+1479 REARFTLLNFGF

-1497 SQLEGLVEYHMRESL
+1497 SQLEGLVEHHLREAL
-1512 YKLGYGWFASSPQWS
+1512 YKLGYGWFSSSPQWS

-1545 LELLQRDV
+1545 LDLLQRDT
-1553 VRADQHVTSFPPTLS
+1553 VRADQHVTSFSPSLS
-1568 SVRMPGGLT
+1568 AIRMPGGVT
-1577 LQEATKSFDE
+1577 LQEAVKSFDD
-1587 KKRLLQLLVE
+1587 KKKLLQLLVE
-1597 NECSRLSVW
+1597 NEYSRLSVW
-1606 ANPLNTSSRGSDFV
+1606 ANPLNASNRGSDFV
-1620 GSLSRSMN
+1620 GSLSKSMN
-1628 ESNWSG
+1628 EANWASL
-1634 VVESAWRIDAV
+1634 VECAWRVSPVIAL
-1645 TAVQLGSRFQSKA
+1645 QLGSRFQSKT
-1658 LKSSLGR
+1658 LKATLGHFV
-1665 LIRSQPYK
+1665 RSQPYK
-1673 VVDTPSALK
+1673 VVGQSTALK
-1682 YLLEDHLKLAKK
+1682 YLLEEHLKLAKK
-1694 ENADLKWLQYWA
+1694 ESADLRWLLYWA
-1706 AVSPVE
+1706 PVSPVE

-1720 YENHPMVLQYAM
+1720 YENHPLLLQYAM

-1756 DEYGYVEQFI
+1756 DEFGYVEQFI

-1810 IVSAL
+1810 IVNAL

-1855 DEEMSKIKVDPGV
+1855 DEEMAKIKVDPGV

-1909 PGDEGDENTPPK
+1909 PGDEGDENTPAK

-1947 VIAMFKNIYTTVGID
+1947 VIAMFKNVYTTVGID

-2007 YGNPDTIAFQRAR
+2007 YGNPDSVAFQKAR

-2081 HEMIDVMGGPASQ
+2081 HEMIDVMGGPDSQ

-2100 ELVVKAFLACRP
+2100 ELVVKAFLAARP
-2112 FCAEM
+2112 FCGEI
-2117 VDTCKLML
+2117 VDTSHV
-2125 GTQLPSFKGAPT
+2125 G
-2137 IDRLRD
+2137 D
-2143 RFKPDLSERE
+2143 
-2153 AADHAK
+2153 
-2159 WLVKD
+2159 
-2164 AYGNRRA
+2164 
-2171 VLYDKL
+2171 
-2177 QEVTNDIPFA
+2177 
-2187 K
+2187 

>member
-10 QLILDALAL
+10 QLILDGLAL
-19 NLAENI
+19 NLAQDI
-25 ANVPSS
+25 ANIPSARS
-31 RSKVRS
+31 RIRS
-37 VFAQSATTSKVT
+37 LFDQRATTSKVT
-49 TGSKLYLS
+49 TGSKLFLS
-57 ASATRTQISLALFA
+57 ASAARTQISLALFA

-83 TTDIKNDEH
+83 TTDIKNDQH
-92 LVPVIDDLE
+92 LVPVLDDLE

-116 SWSHHSLPDQLAFAL
+116 SWATRPLPDQLAYAL
-131 VSSFLRVSI
+131 VSSFLKVSI
-140 NAPQH
+140 NAPHH
-145 RSRCI
+145 RARCVD
-150 NAIFD
+150 AVFD

-160 SDALGATAGDAQIV
+160 TDALGATSGDAHTV
-174 VVKLVPL
+174 VVKLAPL
-181 FNGLYRAIASTSF
+181 FNGLYRAIANTSF
-194 AWKLHE
+194 GWKLHE
-200 FARLADILNP
+200 FARLAEVLNP
-210 ILTSVQTVRR
+210 ILTSTQTVRR
-220 LNEVLLLLDDQFDI
+220 LNEALLLLDDQVTI
-234 RQQAVRATRRAP
+234 RQQAGRATRRAP

-273 ADIVGP
+273 DAHVIGP
-279 EGGFTFADNARSAQD
+279 DGGFTFAPHNTPGAQD
-294 AQDYRISF
+294 DLDYRISF
-302 LARYRLAGVPLSGHY
+302 LARYRQAGVPLSGHY
-317 VLLSSIDI
+317 ILLSSIDI
-325 LDTTLAQALAVNARP
+325 LETTLAQALALGARP
-340 PIKDFSDFHK
+340 PIKDFSDFQK
-350 HGLDLDRIDPSRQ
+350 LGLDLDRIDPSRQ
-363 SQADRFDLDADTAHG
+363 SQADRFDLDSDATESDADHL
-378 DDNDNDEHAS
+378 N
-388 SRAILAPDATKKAWN
+388 SRSVLAPTATKKAWD

-409 IDTSYFKSAASAPAA
+409 IQPDFSKSATHHADGA
-424 GGHANGTTN
+424 ANG
-433 ASAPQTNGN
+433 SAN
-442 GSGNGSSLLASVTL
+442 GSANANGSAVGGLLAAVPL
-456 IGSFASGTDKSAA
+456 IGSGTDKSAA
-469 FGQIGSAQ
+469 FGDTSTHTHSTKTSLH
-477 IDKNTLYELDDTL
+477 DLDETL
-490 YAVLRASNKSFHD
+490 YAVLCASNRSFHD

-511 GLKSQHVL
+511 GLKSVQVF
-519 PELHVPEILA
+519 PELHVPELLA
-529 ESLKLSSLCSVAR
+529 ESLKLSALCSVAR
-542 SLAGGA
+542 CLAGGD
-548 NVDNNVFVRIRTLLS
+548 NIDNNVFVRIRSLLS
-563 ESAPVYD
+563 ESAPVFD

-582 VLVRNNSALALP
+582 VLVRNNNSLALP
-594 MTRVLRHFVTSPIP
+594 MTRVLRHFVTSPLAI
-608 VFLPN
+608 FMPN
-613 AHGASSP
+613 ARGVSSP

-662 LGGVA
+662 VGGVA

-676 ASRAVTARDQVNG
+676 ASRAITTRDTVNG

-699 SARSED
+699 SARSEE
-705 QRRLINLST
+705 QRKLINLST

-727 PDVTALTISM
+727 PDVTTLTISM

-770 DVVRALSA
+770 DVVRSLSA

-810 DERDERDSASSG
+810 DERDERDSSAAD
-822 ENEAIGGR
+822 ENEASGGR
-830 KEIFLVE
+830 KEIFLIE
-837 LLQLFAEKGI
+837 LLQLFAEKGM

-871 TLLPAIAAVLEHK
+871 TLLPAIAALLEHK

-889 VQPTTEIVSL
+889 VQPTTEMVSL
-899 FRNMWFLSVLF
+899 FRNLWFLSVLF
-910 GFASPS
+910 GFASPKNISS
-916 NIRSHVT
+916 NVG
-923 ADGNAVSRPSSAAE
+923 ADGTANVAPTSAAQ
-937 AQAEIVGKSLSS
+937 AQAQIVGKSLSS

-992 STVIPTHASEV
+992 SGVIPTHASEI

-1036 FTNEGLNDSAL
+1036 FTNEGLNNSAL

-1067 TQVNRH
+1067 SQVSKH
-1073 LLDPRVANEVKNL
+1073 SLDPRVSNEVKNL

-1101 QSILNKLLYALPS
+1101 QSILNKLIYALPS

-1122 TTMLEILTLLREG
+1122 TTMLEILTLLRDG
-1135 CEAEYKDEFAPTY
+1135 CEAEFKDEFAPVY
-1148 HYVSERANIS
+1148 RYSSERAGVE
-1158 FDLSDSYVQ
+1158 FELSDSYVQ
-1167 RNEILSQFLTKSREY
+1167 RNEILSQFLTRSREY
-1182 LSLVM
+1182 LGLIM
-1187 KLAPLELQ
+1187 TLAPLELQ

-1203 TFDDSTLPDRSELG
+1203 TFDDSILPDRSELG
-1217 KSVALEYARSMPVSA
+1217 KSVALEYARSMPVFA
-1232 RKERLLPNLGGWRSD
+1232 RKERLLPALGGWRSD

-1255 LSAKNTYLG
+1255 LSAKSTYLG
-1264 EMTGIHLSLTKGV
+1264 EMTGIHLALTKRL
-1277 VELSNDPSNTMS
+1277 VELSKDPTNTMS
-1289 PASVAECREQLA
+1289 PSSVAECREQLA
-1301 TLSNDVG
+1301 TLAAEVG
-1308 AKRKALPF
+1308 SKRRQLPF

-1341 HFIVSIPFLVFTPEA
+1341 HFIVSIPFLVFTPES

-1363 WTWVIGAR
+1363 WTWIIGAR
-1371 PEVETKIM
+1371 PELETKIM
-1379 VELTIGWAMTAKA
+1379 VELTIGWALTAKT
-1392 RKGIFSPSLTTKHP
+1392 RKGIFSPNLTTKHP

-1412 MGAFDRE
+1412 MGAFNRE
-1419 EIVAE
+1419 EITAE
-1424 QEQAARLFTPHLSLI
+1424 QEQATRLFTPHLTLV
-1439 HLISSRFQ
+1439 HLISSRYQ

-1452 DPTMVLALVRLI
+1452 DPTMVLTLVRLV
-1464 QYSGAAVD
+1464 QHSGAAVD
-1472 RMSTHAL
+1472 KISTHPLA
-1479 SREARFTLLNFGF
+1479 REVRFTLLNFGL

-1497 SQLEGLVEYHMRESL
+1497 SQLEGLVEYHLREAL
-1512 YKLGYGWFASSPQWS
+1512 YRLGFGWFGGAPQWS
-1527 FGGNRLQLSAD
+1527 FGGNRLQLNAD
-1538 MQVLQET
+1538 MQVMGET
-1545 LELLQRDV
+1545 LELLQRDT
-1553 VRADQHVTSFPPTLS
+1553 VRADSHVTSFPPTLS
-1568 SVRMPGGLT
+1568 AVRMPGGLT
-1577 LQEATKSFDE
+1577 LQEAIKSFDE
-1587 KKRLLQLLVE
+1587 KKRLLELFIE
-1597 NECSRLSVW
+1597 NEYSRLSVW
-1606 ANPLNTSSRGSDFV
+1606 ANPLNSSSRGSDFIGTLTKTMTEATWV
-1620 GSLSRSMN
+1620 
-1628 ESNWSG
+1628 G
-1634 VVESAWRIDAV
+1634 VVESAWKFNPII
-1645 TAVQLGSRFQSKA
+1645 AVQLGTRFQSKS
-1658 LKSSLGR
+1658 LKSTLGR

-1673 VVDTPSALK
+1673 VVSLPTALK

-1694 ENADLKWLQYWA
+1694 EGSDLKWLSYWSP
-1706 AVSPVE
+1706 VSPVE
-1712 AIDLFQPE
+1712 AIDLFQPD
-1720 YENHPMVLQYAM
+1720 YDNHPMVLQYAM

-1756 DEYGYVEQFI
+1756 DAYGYVEQFI

-1798 AMKPTLDRMVDN
+1798 PMKPTLDRMVEN
-1810 IVSAL
+1810 IVNAL
-1815 SGEAQDFYEREFG
+1815 SGAAQDFYEREFG

-1855 DEEMSKIKVDPGV
+1855 DEEMAKIKVDPGV

-1909 PGDEGDENTPPK
+1909 PGDEGDENNPPK

-1947 VIAMFKNIYTTVGID
+1947 VIAMFKNVYTTVGID

-2007 YGNPDTIAFQRAR
+2007 YGSPDSIAFQKAR
-2020 INFIQSMAAYSVVC
+2020 MNFIQSMAAYSVVC

-2081 HEMIDVMGGPASQ
+2081 HEMIDVMGGPNSQ
-2094 GFRMFE
+2094 GFTMFE
-2100 ELVVKAFLACRP
+2100 ELVVKAFLAARP
-2112 FCAEM
+2112 WCTEI

-2125 GTQLPSFKGAPT
+2125 GTELPSFKGLPT

-2143 RFKPDLSERE
+2143 RFKPDLTERE
-2153 AADHAK
+2153 AADHAR

-2164 AYGNRRA
+2164 AYGNKRGQ
-2171 VLYDKL
+2171 LYDKL